1 MTKLT
6 HEVHTSERKSFK
18 GCRRRWDW
26 HFRQNWTPIGS
37 APPLEFGIAY
47 HKGMEVLYN
56 PETWGWDREVVG
68 ELAVKTF
75 VDECNKQRNTY
86 LRETDAVELEPA
98 VQDDY
103 DERIELGKGMLRY
116 YYREQLPKNPDG
128 FRPVKVE
135 ISFEVPILDPE
146 TGEQLM
152 CKCDQCW
159 RRFIDA
165 NADDPA
171 FQSLV
176 TDGHHTRER
185 WVGLPVTYA
194 GRIDALGEDDYGD
207 YWIVDWKTARAL
219 SEDEEFLQL
228 DDQIGSYVWAL
239 RKILGL
245 PVRGFIY
252 HEQKKGYPQ
261 SPKMNKVNRL
271 GCWFSVSKNQDT
283 DYETY
288 LKTVKAEDPE
298 AYKAGAYDE
307 FLDWLKREGPSFY
320 RRHVVFKN
328 DHELDE
334 IEKNIAYEALDMI
347 DPTTRIYPN
356 AGRFAC
362 KFCAFRQPCI
372 GQNRGEQFQYTL
384 QTLFKKEEPYYY
396 RQVRGASTEGKG
408 GE

>member
-1 MTKLT
+1 MLT

-26 HFRQNWTPIGS
+26 HFRQNWTPIGA

-56 PETWGWDREVVG
+56 PETWDWDREVVG

-103 DERIELGKGMLRY
+103 DERIKLGKGMLRY

-128 FRPVKVE
+128 FRPVRVE
-135 ISFEVPILDPE
+135 ISFEVPINDPE

-152 CKCDQCW
+152 CKCNPCW
-159 RRFIDA
+159 ERFYSLHA
-165 NADDPA
+165 NEPE
-171 FQSLV
+171 FQ
-176 TDGHHTRER
+176 TTFAAHGKDK

-239 RKILGL
+239 RKVLGL

-252 HEQKKGYPQ
+252 HEQKKGFPQ
-261 SPKMNKVNRL
+261 APKMNKVNRL

-288 LKTVKAEDPE
+288 LKTVKKEDPE
-298 AYKAGAYDE
+298 AYESGAYDE
-307 FLDWLKREGPSFY
+307 FLDWLKREGPAFY

-328 DHELDE
+328 DHELTE
-334 IEKNIAYEALDMI
+334 IEKNIAYEAMDMI
-347 DPTTRIYPN
+347 DPATRIYPN

-372 GQNRGEQFQYTL
+372 GQNRGEEFSYTL
-384 QTLFKKEEPYYY
+384 RTLFKQEEPYYY
-396 RQVRGASTEGKG
+396 RQARGASTESKG